1 MNGRLLGLFAGRE
14 QFGGDPQQ
22 GVLLV
27 TLADLDQVSNR
38 TEDVYQTPQK
48 VGAMHL
54 AELNGTQ
61 VTLVPTDPQIH
72 VTFVFDL
79 ATRQWVTPGPTPV
92 PSLSPSPG
100 P

>member
-14 QFGGDPQQ
+14 QLGGDPQQ

-27 TLADLDQVSNR
+27 VLADLDQVSNR

-48 VGAMHL
+48 VGAVHL

-61 VTLVPTDPQIH
+61 VTLVPADPQIH

-79 ATRQWVTPGPTPV
+79 AIRQWVSPGPTPV
-92 PSLSPSPG
+92 PSSLPPT